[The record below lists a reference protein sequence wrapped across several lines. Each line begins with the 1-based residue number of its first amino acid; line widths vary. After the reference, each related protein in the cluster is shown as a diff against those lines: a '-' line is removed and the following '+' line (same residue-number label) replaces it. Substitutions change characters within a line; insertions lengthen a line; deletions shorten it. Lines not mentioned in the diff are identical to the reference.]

1 MKAKFG
7 VAGEAFGVALAVVAL
22 GLARYWI
29 DPRFF
34 FFDDMQTGVI
44 GQALEIGRAL
54 AHGEWPLLSN
64 SSWVAT
70 AFAGEMQ
77 YGIFSPFVLAYD
89 LLVYHLDMSLAASTT
104 MLALLHLAVTAAGA
118 YLLARDYELP
128 PALAVVVAF
137 SASMNGWLIMWA
149 AKTWFTLLT
158 SFAWLPWYWLGMR
171 RLSRAP
177 FSPRAFLGTVVAL
190 YLLIT
195 VGWPGTDLMALVIAA
210 WFLVSSLIERDALRF
225 ARLFAANAVA
235 TLLTAPMLLVA
246 IEYIGTTA
254 RTQMSLFNWG
264 WRVPL
269 SALFAIV
276 LPTFRSDWYRWSG
289 PGPHTAIEL
298 AGGLVPLI
306 GVVAALVVLR
316 GSFVR
321 RHRFEVSLLAA
332 SVLFCVSPSLWMFQW
347 SFRWLPFFHLVLA
360 ITGALGLRE
369 LVAAPDGVERW
380 SVQVVTTSKR
390 IVWGSRSPSL
400 WLVILLCVASTAS
413 FIFDQNFGLSMILA
427 YLTAFL
433 AVAWLYAD
441 LRGSAVFR
449 ATFPAIAC
457 VYSIVIALSL
467 VPMHD
472 EFPEFQIGEVARNV
486 APYKRELTYLGIYP
500 WVDMRNDRRMN
511 DPELR
516 ADPIYRPGN
525 LAMASGLDF
534 VNGYSPLVPR
544 GVFQMLGV
552 RAIWGHTDERE
563 AYRVLF
569 VETKPGAV
577 LEHMSVEGLTLS
589 RRLARQIGPQT
600 LAGWHVTAAWGPDLI
615 FERSGPKLPDVY
627 FAGATRTFESPE
639 ALSQWARS
647 RENPSMPVLIV
658 GNDAPAGCA
667 AAKVATH
674 ERSRHRSSA
683 VVDVSGCASES
694 LLIFARPWVVGFRA
708 SLNGHEVPV
717 EAADLLM
724 PAVRVPPG
732 FKGNVEIWY
741 WPRSLTAGFVVAGIT
756 LALTGIGM
764 VVWALRTR
772 AARRN
777 LPLNGPR
784 DV

>member
-1 MKAKFG
+1 MVRGKATEFLRAIG
-7 VAGEAFGVALAVVAL
+7 VASAVVAL

-34 FFDDMQTGVI
+34 FFDDMQTGAI

-89 LLVYHLDMSLAASTT
+89 LLVYHLDLSLAASTT
-104 MLALLHLAVTAAGA
+104 MLALLHLAITAAGA
-118 YLLARDYELP
+118 YLLARDHELP

-137 SASMNGWLIMWA
+137 SASMNGWLLMWA

-171 RLSRAP
+171 RLARAP
-177 FSPRAFLGTVVAL
+177 FSPRAFLGTVIAL

-195 VGWPGTDLMALVIAA
+195 VGWPGTDLMALVIATG
-210 WFLVSSLIERDALRF
+210 FLLSALMARDARRF
-225 ARLFAANAVA
+225 ARLFAANLVA

-246 IEYIGTTA
+246 IEYLGTTA
-254 RTQMSLFNWG
+254 RTQMNLFNWG
-264 WRVPL
+264 WRVPW
-269 SALFAIV
+269 SALFAMV

-298 AGGLVPLI
+298 AGALVPLI
-306 GVVAALVVLR
+306 GLVAALVVLR

-332 SVLFCVSPSLWMFQW
+332 SVLFCISPSLWMFQW

-360 ITGALGLRE
+360 ITGALGLRD
-369 LVAAPDGVERW
+369 LATASDAVERW
-380 SVQVVTTSKR
+380 SVQVVTSSKR
-390 IVWGSRSPSL
+390 IALGPRSPSL
-400 WLVILLCVASTAS
+400 WLVILLGISSTAS
-413 FIFDQNFGLSMILA
+413 FIFDQNFGLSMMLA
-427 YLTAFL
+427 FLTAFL
-433 AVAWLYAD
+433 AAAWIYAD
-441 LRGSAVFR
+441 LRGSDGFR
-449 ATFPAIAC
+449 RAFPAIAS
-457 VYSIVIALSL
+457 VYSIVFALSL
-467 VPMHD
+467 VPTHD
-472 EFPEFQIGEVARNV
+472 EFPEFQIGEVARYA
-486 APYKRELTYLGIYP
+486 APYKRELTYIGIYP

-516 ADPIYRPGN
+516 GDPIYRPGN

-544 GVFQMLGV
+544 GLFNLLGV

-563 AYRVLF
+563 AYRILF

-577 LEHMSVEGLTLS
+577 LEHMSVEGLTFS
-589 RRLARQIGPQT
+589 RRLARQIGPQA
-600 LAGWHVTAAWGPDLI
+600 LAGWHVTAAWGPDLV

-627 FAGATRTFESPE
+627 FAGATRMFDSPE
-639 ALSQWARS
+639 TLGEWARS
-647 RENPSMPVLIV
+647 REAPAMPVLLV
-658 GNDAPAGCA
+658 GRNAPTGCA
-667 AAKVATH
+667 AAKVESH
-674 ERSRHRSSA
+674 QRSRHRSVAA
-683 VVDVSGCASES
+683 VDASRCASES
-694 LLIFARPWVVGFRA
+694 LLVFARPWVVGFRA
-708 SLNGHEVPV
+708 SLNGRVVPV

-732 FKGNVEIWY
+732 FKGRVEVWY
-741 WPRSLTAGFVVAGIT
+741 WPRSLTAGFVIAGIT
-756 LALTGIGM
+756 IVLTAVCMI
-764 VVWALRTR
+764 VWAIRTR
-772 AARRN
+772 AARRK
-777 LPLNGPR
+777 PGPER
-784 DV
+784 AG